1 MQRDEDGQFVL
12 TTSKPG
18 QPLTGRGPD
27 ISSLGAVAN
36 LPNLLSMFRILL
48 VPVLVAVLLTKFDGK
63 EFVGLAVFLLASLT
77 DFLDGFIARRRQQ
90 ITKLG
95 KLLDPA
101 ADKLL
106 TSAAFISLVELGLAP
121 AWMVVVIVAREF
133 AVSSLRSLAAS
144 ENVVLGAIA
153 SGKFKTVSQIVAIS
167 LLIFYNQLGE
177 FERLAP
183 ISLWVALI
191 ATVYSGVEY
200 FVRFA
205 PRVLR
210 QSGRGENE

>member
-1 MQRDEDGQFVL
+1 M
-12 TTSKPG
+12 
-18 QPLTGRGPD
+18 
-27 ISSLGAVAN
+27 
-36 LPNLLSMFRILL
+36 
-48 VPVLVAVLLTKFDGK
+48 VPVLVAVLLTKFEGK

-90 ITKLG
+90 VTRLG

-121 AWMVVVIVAREF
+121 AWMVVIIIAREF
-133 AVSSLRSLAAS
+133 AVSALRSLAAS
-144 ENVVLGAIA
+144 ENVVLGAIPSA
-153 SGKFKTVSQIVAIS
+153 KAKTVFQIIAIS
-167 LLIFYNQLGE
+167 LLIIYNQLGA
-177 FERLAP
+177 FEHLAP
-183 ISLWVALI
+183 ISLWLAML
-191 ATVYSGVEY
+191 ASLYSGIEY

-210 QSGRGENE
+210 ESGSSEANRVQ

>member
-1 MQRDEDGQFVL
+1 M
-12 TTSKPG
+12 TSSPY
-18 QPLTGRGPD
+18 R
-27 ISSLGAVAN
+27 AAAN
-36 LPNLLSMFRILL
+36 VPNLLSLFRILL
-48 VPVLVAVLLTKFDGK
+48 VPLLVVVLLTKFDGK
-63 EFVGLAVFLLASLT
+63 EFVGLGLFLLASLT
-77 DFLDGFIARRRQQ
+77 DFLDGFIARRLHLVTR
-90 ITKLG
+90 LG

-101 ADKLL
+101 ADKIL

-121 AWMVVVIVAREF
+121 AWMVVVIIAREF

-144 ENVVLGAIA
+144 EDVVLGAIRSA
-153 SGKFKTVSQIVAIS
+153 KVKTFLQIVSIS

-183 ISLWVALI
+183 ISLWLAML
-191 ATVYSGVEY
+191 ASLYSGIEY

-210 QSGRGENE
+210 ESVRTSESE